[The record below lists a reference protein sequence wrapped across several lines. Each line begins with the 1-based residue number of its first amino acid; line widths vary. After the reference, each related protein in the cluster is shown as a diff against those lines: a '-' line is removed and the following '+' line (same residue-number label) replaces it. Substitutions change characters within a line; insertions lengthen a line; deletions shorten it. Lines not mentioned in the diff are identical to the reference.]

1 MQKQTQISFKHNPC
15 RPLFRITQQVY
26 VGLKDILFAMAVC
39 AKDSGRQNS
48 CECEQTFRDYSQ
60 KVIFKHKYDLV
71 ISTMLDASPMISTKA
86 IRQTR
91 QTSQLNKCVFD
102 CRLVSLS
109 SHFHRVTCHVHVL
122 SNYNSSNKGVKF
134 VETCQD
140 GDVLIYTTCFGSNI
154 FFALRLK

>member
-1 MQKQTQISFKHNPC
+1 MQF
-15 RPLFRITQQVY
+15 LFVKKIWVAKTRASVNRRLVI
-26 VGLKDILFAMAVC
+26 ILERLSAA
-39 AKDSGRQNS
+39 N
-48 CECEQTFRDYSQ
+48 
-60 KVIFKHKYDLV
+60 LV
-71 ISTMLDASPMISTKA
+71 ISVILSTSPMISTKA

-91 QTSQLNKCVFD
+91 QTSQLNKCVSD

-140 GDVLIYTTCFGSNI
+140 GDVLIYTTCYGSNI
-154 FFALRLK
+154 FFGIRLKQSSAPHQMFTNLLATNVFRAWKRKKDIYL